1 MDAAPPPPPRRM
13 DFTVSD
19 EDGTVPVQDKA
30 RPWLFVVHGADRARH
45 IKLGETP
52 VTLGRG
58 PGADVV
64 LNDERASKVHCTV
77 RVIPGDV
84 VEVVDQGS
92 RNGTFVDGERIDRT
106 VLRPNSQLRVG
117 HTILRVEH
125 KEPEQVRLEEELFQ
139 AAVTDPLTGV
149 PNRRWFQDRAAAALL
164 EASRHGHPLGA
175 VFIDVD
181 HFKQIND
188 RLGHEAGDLVLKAT
202 ARRID
207 GVRRSEDLLC
217 RYGGEEFVLLLPHAD
232 LAQSAMFGERVR
244 SAIGSIPIEAKGQT
258 LTVTVSVG
266 VACFRFGELVEA
278 LIKRADEAMY
288 RAKEKGRNRVELE
301 E

>member
-1 MDAAPPPPPRRM
+1 MDL
-13 DFTVSD
+13 TVSD
-19 EDGTVPVQDKA
+19 EDGVAPVQGKT
-30 RPWLFVVHGADRARH
+30 RPWLFVVHGADRSRR
-45 IKLGETP
+45 IKLGEAP

-58 PGADVV
+58 PGADVL
-64 LNDERASKVHCTV
+64 LNDDRASKVHCSV
-77 RVIPGDV
+77 RVIPGDA

-92 RNGTFVDGERIDRT
+92 RNGTFVDGARIDRA

-139 AAVTDPLTGV
+139 AAVTDALTGV
-149 PNRRWFQDRAAAALL
+149 PNRRWFQERAAAALL
-164 EASRHGHPLGA
+164 EASRHGHPVGA

-181 HFKQIND
+181 HFKRIND
-188 RLGHEAGDLVLKAT
+188 RLGHEAGDLVLKET

-207 GVRRSEDLLC
+207 GARRSEDLLC

-232 LAQSAMFGERVR
+232 LPQAAMFGERVR
-244 SAIGSIPIEAKGQT
+244 SAVGSTPIDALGNP
-258 LTVTVSVG
+258 LPVTVSVG
-266 VACFRFGELVEA
+266 VAGFRFGDPLEA
-278 LIKRADEAMY
+278 LVKRADEALY
-288 RAKEKGRNRVELE
+288 RAKEKGRDRVETE